1 MPPQILSKYTINSL
15 LTSCITAWYENCSV
29 HYRKALQRV
38 VEDGPCK
45 APRHLPR
52 VKLQPLPVPQRP
64 WSHLSVDFLTD
75 LPPSQG
81 NTTIL
86 VVVDQFSKSWRLL
99 PLPSL
104 PTGDCGGSCVLGYQ
118 PVLAPWHQSQIK
130 APAVD
135 EWFKRSE
142 ETWEAAHVHL
152 QRAVRRQK
160 VSADRHRSEAPVFDP
175 KPAGILAPGL
185 PMVAGPLQESEV
197 REVPPPLLDI
207 EGAPAV
213 YKYAQSIEHY
223 VDSDSDFEEETT
235 VLDEVQLDVPLDDVP
250 DVPQLPVL
258 LGEATGNWQLIPIR
272 FSPLYCG
279 PVAIRNNAGPVVKAW
294 RTFQFISPIITYMRG
309 GSQQVVVRMHHVS
322 RVRGLETQLV
332 WAISKETARLSPE
345 GIPYCATKVQSITW
359 IQRVAG
365 RVTHYASHL
374 RHETSV
380 DVTLGCYQQT
390 DVSVVYATLHMGL
403 DGLLSSSAWSE
414 AASFSTPTT
423 QQFTDPEPEGHN
435 CYEGWEED
443 LLPEEREVPL
453 LNLYLTTKRVED
465 IALRLVSLRQAFTTL
480 LGSTLSRNR
489 LFVAGKVLL
498 GALVQANHM
507 DEAKFIRTYK
517 DFADYLS
524 DPSKRNDIERE
535 LAEAKIHHVNMIDVL
550 FELVLF
556 GLMTAQ
562 KSLMVHP
569 GGFVERLYALLYSF
583 LPTAANMEPEADRYL
598 LLLNDSCDTLP
609 PNRDL
614 DTNALH
620 YFALNLTF
628 LNKTSC
634 SSKTF
639 WFPSFHLFD
648 FMTISSS

>member
-1 MPPQILSKYTINSL
+1 MPGCFSRERVRGRRRPTASTGCSNSFVACF
-15 LTSCITAWYENCSV
+15 SCLFLCC
-29 HYRKALQRV
+29 RV
-38 VEDGPCK
+38 RD
-45 APRHLPR
+45 
-52 VKLQPLPVPQRP
+52 
-64 WSHLSVDFLTD
+64 
-75 LPPSQG
+75 
-81 NTTIL
+81 
-86 VVVDQFSKSWRLL
+86 
-99 PLPSL
+99 
-104 PTGDCGGSCVLGYQ
+104 
-118 PVLAPWHQSQIK
+118 
-130 APAVD
+130 
-135 EWFKRSE
+135 
-142 ETWEAAHVHL
+142 
-152 QRAVRRQK
+152 RRQ
-160 VSADRHRSEAPVFDP
+160 V
-175 KPAGILAPGL
+175 
-185 PMVAGPLQESEV
+185 
-197 REVPPPLLDI
+197 
-207 EGAPAV
+207 
-213 YKYAQSIEHY
+213 
-223 VDSDSDFEEETT
+223 DSDFEEETT
-235 VLDEVQLDVPLDDVP
+235 VLDEVQLDVALDAVP
-250 DVPQLPVL
+250 DVPQLLPDVQNAAIIL
-258 LGEATGNWQLIPIR
+258 EDVPDVQTILEEATGNWQLIPIR

-279 PVAIRNNAGPVVKAW
+279 PVVIRNNADSVVKAW
-294 RTFQFISPIITYMRG
+294 RTFQFISPFITYMRG
-309 GSQQVVVRMHHVS
+309 GSQQVVVRMHHLS

-390 DVSVVYATLHMGL
+390 DVSVVYVTLHMGL

-423 QQFTDPEPEGHN
+423 QQFTDPAPEGHN

-480 LGSTLSRNR
+480 LGSTLSRNH

-507 DEAKFIRTYK
+507 DEAKFILTYNN
-517 DFADYLS
+517 FVDYLS
-524 DPSKRNDIERE
+524 DPSKRNDIARE

-569 GGFVERLYALLYSF
+569 GGFVERLYALLYCF

-598 LLLNDSCDTLP
+598 LLLNGGLMAL
-609 PNRDL
+609 L
-614 DTNALH
+614 DDMFGQQLAW
-620 YFALNLTF
+620 YFNPESLVTELSRLLEYHLENLMA
-628 LNKTSC
+628 S
-634 SSKTF
+634 
-639 WFPSFHLFD
+639 
-648 FMTISSS
+648 M

>member
-1 MPPQILSKYTINSL
+1 MGLSL
-15 LTSCITAWYENCSV
+15 VGAQHALGTSSGF
-29 HYRKALQRV
+29 RRV
-38 VEDGPCK
+38 RD
-45 APRHLPR
+45 
-52 VKLQPLPVPQRP
+52 
-64 WSHLSVDFLTD
+64 
-75 LPPSQG
+75 
-81 NTTIL
+81 
-86 VVVDQFSKSWRLL
+86 
-99 PLPSL
+99 
-104 PTGDCGGSCVLGYQ
+104 
-118 PVLAPWHQSQIK
+118 
-130 APAVD
+130 
-135 EWFKRSE
+135 
-142 ETWEAAHVHL
+142 
-152 QRAVRRQK
+152 RRQ
-160 VSADRHRSEAPVFDP
+160 
-175 KPAGILAPGL
+175 
-185 PMVAGPLQESEV
+185 
-197 REVPPPLLDI
+197 
-207 EGAPAV
+207 
-213 YKYAQSIEHY
+213 
-223 VDSDSDFEEETT
+223 VDSDSDSKEETT
-235 VLDEVQLDVPLDDVP
+235 VLDEVQLDVPLDDLP
-250 DVPQLPVL
+250 DVPQLPDL
-258 LGEATGNWQLIPIR
+258 LDVQNAAIILEDVPDVQTILEEATGNWQLIPIR

-279 PVAIRNNAGPVVKAW
+279 PVVIRNNAGPVVKAW

-332 WAISKETARLSPE
+332 WAISKETARLNPE
-345 GIPYCATKVQSITW
+345 GIHYCATKVQSITW
-359 IQRVAG
+359 IQRG
-365 RVTHYASHL
+365 QRLPPSL
-374 RHETSV
+374 RPP
-380 DVTLGCYQQT
+380 
-390 DVSVVYATLHMGL
+390 
-403 DGLLSSSAWSE
+403 LSSSLTQSLRA
-414 AASFSTPTT
+414 TT
-423 QQFTDPEPEGHN
+423 AMS
-435 CYEGWEED
+435 
-443 LLPEEREVPL
+443 
-453 LNLYLTTKRVED
+453 LYLTTKRVED

-480 LGSTLSRNR
+480 LGSTLSRNH

-507 DEAKFIRTYK
+507 DEAKFLRTYT
-517 DFADYLS
+517 DFVDYLS